1 MGYLVTILIIF
12 LILFFPS
19 IWVQRTM
26 KKYNDPEDR
35 YVITGSDFA
44 RKLLDALDLRDINV
58 EATEIGDHYDPIEK
72 TVRLTED
79 KMNSGSLTSIVVAAH
94 EVGHAHQDATK
105 YFPLSLR
112 TKLVKI
118 MAPAQRVGAFILMA
132 APFVTLITRIPQ
144 SGLIMFLGGFLTLGM
159 SSIIHLVT
167 LPTEWDAS
175 FSRAMP
181 MLESSN
187 FLKEGDSERAREILR
202 AAAFTYLAGSLMSLL
217 NIARWWTILR
227 RGPL

>member
-44 RKLLDALDLRDINV
+44 RKLLDALDLKDINV
-58 EATEIGDHYDPIEK
+58 EATEIGDHYDPIAK

-132 APFVTLITRIPQ
+132 APFVTLITRIPHCLLYT
-144 SGLIMFLGGFLTLGM
+144 SPSPRDGLLSRMP
-159 SSIIHLVT
+159 SS
-167 LPTEWDAS
+167 A
-175 FSRAMP
+175 
-181 MLESSN
+181 
-187 FLKEGDSERAREILR
+187 
-202 AAAFTYLAGSLMSLL
+202 
-217 NIARWWTILR
+217 
-227 RGPL
+227 

>member
-44 RKLLDALDLRDINV
+44 RKLLDALDLKDINV

-112 TKLVKI
+112 TRLVKI

-132 APFVTLITRIPQ
+132 APFVTLITRVPQ

-187 FLKEGDSERAREILR
+187 FLKEGDSDRAREILR

>member
-44 RKLLDALDLRDINV
+44 RKLLDALDLKDINV
-58 EATEIGDHYDPIEK
+58 EATEIGDHYDPISK

-112 TKLVKI
+112 TRLVKI

>member
-44 RKLLDALDLRDINV
+44 RKLLDALDLKDINV
-58 EATEIGDHYDPIEK
+58 EATEIGDHYDPIDK

-112 TKLVKI
+112 TRLVKI

-132 APFVTLITRIPQ
+132 APFVTLITRVPQ

-187 FLKEGDSERAREILR
+187 FLKEGDSDRAREILR

>member
-44 RKLLDALDLRDINV
+44 RKLLDALDLKDINV

-72 TVRLTED
+72 TVRLTQD

-118 MAPAQRVGAFILMA
+118 MAPAQKVGAFILMA

-187 FLKEGDSERAREILR
+187 FLKEGDSDRARKILR

>member
-58 EATEIGDHYDPIEK
+58 EATEIGDHYDPISK

-112 TKLVKI
+112 TRLVKI

-132 APFVTLITRIPQ
+132 APFVTLITRVPQ

-187 FLKEGDSERAREILR
+187 FLKEGDSDRAREILR

>member
-1 MGYLVTILIIF
+1 MVYLATLLIF
-12 LILFFPS
+12 LLIVFLPS

-44 RKLLDALDLRDINV
+44 RKLLDALDLKDINV
-58 EATEIGDHYDPIEK
+58 EATEIGDHYDPISK

-112 TKLVKI
+112 TRLVKI

-132 APFVTLITRIPQ
+132 APFVTLITRVPQ

-187 FLKEGDSERAREILR
+187 FLKEGDSDRAREILR

>member
-44 RKLLDALDLRDINV
+44 RKLLDALDLKDINV

-175 FSRAMP
+175 FARAMP

-187 FLKEGDSERAREILR
+187 FLKEGDSDRAREILR

>member
-1 MGYLVTILIIF
+1 MGYLITFLIIF

-19 IWVQRTM
+19 IWVQRVM
-26 KKYNDPEDR
+26 KKYHDPEDR
-35 YVITGSDFA
+35 YVFTGSDFA
-44 RKLLDALDLRDINV
+44 RKLLDALDLRDV
-58 EATEIGDHYDPIEK
+58 EVESTEIGDHYDPISK

-94 EVGHAHQDATK
+94 EVGHAHQDSTK

-112 TKLVKI
+112 TKLVKL

-132 APFVTLITRIPQ
+132 APFVTLITRVPQ

-181 MLESSN
+181 MLEKSN
-187 FLKEGDSERAREILR
+187 FLKEGDKDRAKEILR
-202 AAAFTYLAGSLMSLL
+202 AAALTYFAGSLMSLL

>member
-44 RKLLDALDLRDINV
+44 RKLLDALDLKDINV
-58 EATEIGDHYDPIEK
+58 EATEIGDHYDPIDK

-112 TKLVKI
+112 TRLVKI

>member
-1 MGYLVTILIIF
+1 MGYLATILIIF

-44 RKLLDALDLRDINV
+44 RKLLDALDLKDINV

-181 MLESSN
+181 MLETSN
-187 FLKEGDSERAREILR
+187 FLKEGDSDRAREILR

>member
-44 RKLLDALDLRDINV
+44 RKLLDALDLKDINV

-112 TKLVKI
+112 TRLVKI

-187 FLKEGDSERAREILR
+187 FLKEGDSDRAREILR

>member
-44 RKLLDALDLRDINV
+44 RKLLDALDLKDINV
-58 EATEIGDHYDPIEK
+58 EVTEIGDHYDPISK

-112 TKLVKI
+112 TRLVKI

-132 APFVTLITRIPQ
+132 APFVTLITRVPQ

-187 FLKEGDSERAREILR
+187 FLKEGDSDRAREILR

>member
-1 MGYLVTILIIF
+1 MAYLVTILIIF

-44 RKLLDALDLRDINV
+44 RKLLDALDLKDINV
-58 EATEIGDHYDPIEK
+58 EATEIGDHYDPISK

-112 TKLVKI
+112 TRLVKI

-132 APFVTLITRIPQ
+132 APFVTLITRVPQ

-187 FLKEGDSERAREILR
+187 FLKEGDSDRAREILR

>member
-1 MGYLVTILIIF
+1 MDISIFNVNKIFHKYVHTIYGNYRLNWK
-12 LILFFPS
+12 ILF
-19 IWVQRTM
+19 
-26 KKYNDPEDR
+26 
-35 YVITGSDFA
+35 
-44 RKLLDALDLRDINV
+44 
-58 EATEIGDHYDPIEK
+58 HYK
-72 TVRLTED
+72 
-79 KMNSGSLTSIVVAAH
+79 
-94 EVGHAHQDATK
+94 
-105 YFPLSLR
+105 
-112 TKLVKI
+112 
-118 MAPAQRVGAFILMA
+118 RVGAFILMA

-187 FLKEGDSERAREILR
+187 FLKEGDSDRAREILR

>member
-1 MGYLVTILIIF
+1 
-12 LILFFPS
+12 
-19 IWVQRTM
+19 M

-44 RKLLDALDLRDINV
+44 RKLLDALDLKDISV
-58 EATEIGDHYDPIEK
+58 ESTETGDHYDPISK
-72 TVRLTED
+72 TVRLTEE

-105 YFPLSLR
+105 YPPLSLR

-181 MLESSN
+181 MLERSN
-187 FLKEGDSERAREILR
+187 FLKEGDSDRAREILR

-217 NIARWWTILR
+217 NIARWWTIFR

>member
-1 MGYLVTILIIF
+1 MGYLITFLIIF
-12 LILFFPS
+12 FILFFPS
-19 IWVQRTM
+19 IWVQRVM
-26 KKYNDPEDR
+26 KKYHDPKDR
-35 YVITGSDFA
+35 YVFTGSDFA
-44 RKLLDALDLRDINV
+44 RKLLDALDLRNV
-58 EATEIGDHYDPIEK
+58 EVESTEMGDHYDPISK

-94 EVGHAHQDATK
+94 EVGHAHQDSTR

-112 TKLVKI
+112 TKLVKL
-118 MAPAQRVGAFILMA
+118 MSPAQRVGALILMA
-132 APFVTLITRIPQ
+132 APFVRLITRVPQ
-144 SGLIMFLGGFLTLGM
+144 SGLVMFLGGFLTLGM

-181 MLESSN
+181 MLEKSD
-187 FLKEGDSERAREILR
+187 FLKEGDSDRAKEILR
-202 AAAFTYLAGSLMSLL
+202 AAALTYLAGSLMSLL

>member
-44 RKLLDALDLRDINV
+44 RKLLDALDLKDINV

>member
-44 RKLLDALDLRDINV
+44 RKLLDALDLKDINV
-58 EATEIGDHYDPIEK
+58 EATEIGDHYDPISK

-112 TKLVKI
+112 TRLVKI

-132 APFVTLITRIPQ
+132 APFVTLITRVPQ

-187 FLKEGDSERAREILR
+187 FLKEGDSDRAREILR

>member
-1 MGYLVTILIIF
+1 MAYLVTILIIF

-44 RKLLDALDLRDINV
+44 RKLLDALDLKDINV

-187 FLKEGDSERAREILR
+187 FLKEGDSDRAREILR

>member
-187 FLKEGDSERAREILR
+187 FLKEGDSDRAREILR

>member
-44 RKLLDALDLRDINV
+44 RKLLDARDLKDINV

-187 FLKEGDSERAREILR
+187 FLKEGDSDRAREILR

>member
-1 MGYLVTILIIF
+1 M
-12 LILFFPS
+12 
-19 IWVQRTM
+19 
-26 KKYNDPEDR
+26 
-35 YVITGSDFA
+35 
-44 RKLLDALDLRDINV
+44 DALDLKDISV
-58 EATEIGDHYDPIEK
+58 ESTETGDHYDPISK
-72 TVRLTED
+72 TVRLTEE

-181 MLESSN
+181 MLERSN
-187 FLKEGDSERAREILR
+187 FLKEGDSDRAREILR

-217 NIARWWTILR
+217 NIARWWTIFR

>member
-44 RKLLDALDLRDINV
+44 RKLLGALDLKDINV
-58 EATEIGDHYDPIEK
+58 EATEIGDHYDPISK

-105 YFPLSLR
+105 YFPLSMR

-187 FLKEGDSERAREILR
+187 FLKEGDSDRAREILR

>member
-1 MGYLVTILIIF
+1 MVYLATLLIILLIVF
-12 LILFFPS
+12 LPS

-44 RKLLDALDLRDINV
+44 RKLLEALNLKDINV
-58 EATEIGDHYDPIEK
+58 ESTEIGDHYDPISK

-187 FLKEGDSERAREILR
+187 FLKEGDSDRAREILR

>member
-1 MGYLVTILIIF
+1 MGYLITILIIF

-44 RKLLDALDLRDINV
+44 RKLLDALDLKDINV

-112 TKLVKI
+112 TRLVKI

-132 APFVTLITRIPQ
+132 APFVTLITRVPQ

-187 FLKEGDSERAREILR
+187 FLKEGDSDRAREILR

>member
-44 RKLLDALDLRDINV
+44 RKLLDALDLKDINV

-132 APFVTLITRIPQ
+132 APFVTLITRVPQ

-187 FLKEGDSERAREILR
+187 FLKEGDSDRAREILR

>member
-44 RKLLDALDLRDINV
+44 RKLLDALDLKDINV

-72 TVRLTED
+72 TVRLTQD

-187 FLKEGDSERAREILR
+187 FLKEGDSDRAREILR

>member
-1 MGYLVTILIIF
+1 MGYLITFLIIF
-12 LILFFPS
+12 FILFFPS
-19 IWVQRTM
+19 IWVQRVM
-26 KKYNDPEDR
+26 KKYHDPKDR
-35 YVITGSDFA
+35 YVFTGSDFA
-44 RKLLDALDLRDINV
+44 RKLLDALDLRNV
-58 EATEIGDHYDPIEK
+58 EVESTEMGDHYDPISK

-94 EVGHAHQDATK
+94 EVGHAHQDSTR

-112 TKLVKI
+112 TKLVKL
-118 MAPAQRVGAFILMA
+118 MSPAQRVGAFILMA
-132 APFVTLITRIPQ
+132 APFVTLITRVPQ
-144 SGLIMFLGGFLTLGM
+144 SGLVMFLGGFLTLGM

-181 MLESSN
+181 MLEKSD
-187 FLKEGDSERAREILR
+187 FLKEGDSDRAREILR
-202 AAAFTYLAGSLMSLL
+202 AAALTYLAGSLMSLL